1 MRSQEAKEKPKR
13 KRRIGLKVLLVML
26 VVLCLAGAAALIAD
40 APGRQELATLE
51 IGSIDFSRLEDGT
64 CTGSYTGAKGSARDA
79 TVEVTIQQGQITA
92 IRTIKGAIDENGTAV
107 KLSNGETVDDLFSRV
122 VEDQSLQVDA
132 ISGATL
138 TSKAHLK
145 ALENALT
152 QAQNRP

>member
-13 KRRIGLKVLLVML
+13 KRRIGLMVVLMML
-26 VVLCLAGAAALIAD
+26 VVLFLAGAAALIAD

-51 IGSIDFSRLEDGT
+51 IGTVDFSRLEDGT
-64 CTGSYTGAKGSARDA
+64 YTGSYTGTKGSARDA
-79 TVEVTIQQGQITA
+79 TVEVTIQQGQIAA

-107 KLSNGETVDDLFSRV
+107 ELSDGETVDDLFRQV

-152 QAQNRP
+152 QAQNQP